1 MNNRVYLYS
10 RVSTDQQS
18 LAQQERTVYEWLGR
32 NNMSVT
38 DVVSDEGISGG
49 VSYKERKLGK
59 ELLPI
64 MIAGDMLIVSEISR
78 LGRSMFDLSK
88 LINEELKPRKIRL
101 VVVSMGLD
109 LRCDHITAL
118 DELILQNFSFAAQLE
133 KELISSRT
141 RSALEVKKKQG
152 IKMGAASDIYKSNK
166 SKKSKE
172 LIDKENM
179 ERGKMKNKRHMESKE
194 TQMFLK
200 ALKKAFPEYCED
212 ADFTKWEWI
221 GLRLRCGKL
230 EKLVE
235 VMRDFRDIDPT
246 VFAKWDFDS
255 PLIARRLRA
264 HLQQFKKSVENYSS
278 NN

>member
-1 MNNRVYLYS
+1 MCRVFLYS
-10 RVSTDQQS
+10 RISTDQQS

-172 LIDKENM
+172 QIGKEIM
-179 ERGKMKNKRHMESKE
+179 LRGRMKNKRHMESKE
-194 TQMFLK
+194 AQMFLK

-212 ADFTKWEWI
+212 EDFTKWDWEL

-235 VMRDFRDIDPT
+235 VMKDIHDVDQT
-246 VFAKWDFDS
+246 VFAKWQFDS
-255 PLIARRLRA
+255 PLLARRLRA
-264 HLQQFKKSVENYSS
+264 HMQQFKKSVKNYSS

>member
-1 MNNRVYLYS
+1 MCRVFLYS

-49 VSYKERKLGK
+49 VSYKERKLGR

-118 DELILQNFSFAAQLE
+118 DELVLQNFSFAAQLE

-179 ERGKMKNKRHMESKE
+179 ERGKMKNKRHIESKE
-194 TQMFLK
+194 SQMFLK

-212 ADFTKWEWI
+212 EDFTKWDWM
-221 GLRLRCGKL
+221 GLRLRNGKL
-230 EKLVE
+230 ERLVE
-235 VMRDFRDIDPT
+235 VMKDFNDVDQT
-246 VFAKWDFDS
+246 VFAKWDFSS
-255 PLIARRLRA
+255 PLLARRLRA
-264 HLQQFKKSVENYSS
+264 HMQQFKKSVWNYSS

>member
-152 IKMGAASDIYKSNK
+152 IKMGASSDIYKFNK
-166 SKKSKE
+166 AKKSKE

-179 ERGKMKNKRHMESKE
+179 ERGKMKNKRYIESKE
-194 TQMFLK
+194 SQSFLK
-200 ALKKAFPEYCED
+200 AIRRTFPDHCED
-212 ADFTKWEWI
+212 EHFGNWDWKGI
-221 GLRLRCGKL
+221 RLRCGYL
-230 EKLVE
+230 EKLIE
-235 VMRDFRDIDPT
+235 VMKDIRDIDPT
-246 VFAKWDFDS
+246 VFVKWDFDDPS
-255 PLIARRLRA
+255 LPRRLRA
-264 HLQQFKKSVENYSS
+264 HMQMFKKSVENYSS

>member
-1 MNNRVYLYS
+1 MCRVFLYS
-10 RVSTDQQS
+10 RISTDQQS

-141 RSALEVKKKQG
+141 RSALEVKKSQG
-152 IKMGAASDIYKSNK
+152 IKLGASSEKYIANK

-172 LIDKENM
+172 QIEKEIM
-179 ERGKMKNKRHMESKE
+179 IRGKMKNKRHVESKE
-194 TQMFLK
+194 SRMFLK
-200 ALKKAFPEYCED
+200 VLKEVFPDHCED
-212 ADFTKWEWI
+212 EDFKKWDWMGI
-221 GLRLRCGKL
+221 RLRCGRL
-230 EKLVE
+230 EEVVE
-235 VMRDFRDIDPT
+235 VMKKYHDIDESI
-246 VFAKWDFDS
+246 FAKWDFKS
-255 PLIARRLRA
+255 PVLPKRLRA
-264 HLQQFKKSVENYSS
+264 HMQQFKKSIENYSS